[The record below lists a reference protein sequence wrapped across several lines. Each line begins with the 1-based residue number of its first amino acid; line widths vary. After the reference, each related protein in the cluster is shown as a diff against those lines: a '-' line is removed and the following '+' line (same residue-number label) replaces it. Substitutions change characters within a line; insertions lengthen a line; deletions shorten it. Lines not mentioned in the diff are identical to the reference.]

1 MPAPNG
7 YDIGLQHSAVNG
19 GTAVGFLLDEADRV
33 GAGLAPAP
41 FVEEQAI
48 VAHVDVTTA
57 GVASVAS
64 YGLGAVTYR
73 CRLQLATDVLKRD
86 RRPGTETPAT
96 LRTRLL
102 EFAAKT
108 DGLVM
113 LQLAVGN
120 RRVAFTEAVK
130 FISGPGIDGYVALV
144 ALVDLGAG

>member
-1 MPAPNG
+1 MPAPTG
-7 YDIGLQHSAVNG
+7 YDIGLQHAAVNG
-19 GTAVGFLLDEADRV
+19 GTAVGYLLDEAD
-33 GAGLAPAP
+33 GEP

-57 GVASVAS
+57 GQASVAS
-64 YGLGAVTYR
+64 FGLGAVTYR

-113 LQLAVGN
+113 LQLAAGN
-120 RRVAFTEAVK
+120 RRIAFTEAVK

-144 ALVDLGAG
+144 TLVDLGAG